1 MDQNTLSSLLTLQ
14 MTPNLGAVN
23 LKNLIA
29 YCGSP
34 QAVLEEKSDKL
45 QRIPG
50 IGQKTVA
57 GIGHV
62 SQKMIDQEIAFL
74 DRSNVKPLYFL
85 NEDYP
90 QRLKDLNDAPVMM
103 FYKGQDVLNR
113 PNVLG
118 VVGTRKATAY
128 GRDRCREL
136 IAGLAQYQ
144 PVVISGLAHGI
155 DEIAHYAALKQ
166 GLPTVAVLGHGLQMI
181 YPAQN
186 ENLARRMQENGGLLT
201 EYNTQDLTVKDNFP
215 ARNRIIAGLLDGL
228 IVVETGEK
236 GGALITADVADSY
249 NREVMA
255 VPGRVGDPN
264 AAGCHS
270 LIKNHKAYLVE
281 EPADV
286 AYHLGWDMAEKHDQQ
301 RQEPSNKVEQTPEEA
316 TILKLMADHDQL
328 HIDQIAHHSGYE
340 VSQINVILFNMEL
353 KGLVTALP
361 GQMYRPA

>member
-1 MDQNTLSSLLTLQ
+1 MDEDTLRSLLILQ

-34 QAVLEEKSDKL
+34 QAVLKDKPEKL

-50 IGQKTVA
+50 IGQKTVS
-57 GIGHV
+57 GMGQV
-62 SQKMIDQEIAFL
+62 SQKLIDQEIAFL
-74 DRSNVKPLYFL
+74 NRSNVKPLYFL

-103 FYKGQDVLNR
+103 FYKGEDVLNK

-118 VVGTRKATAY
+118 IVGTRKATTY
-128 GRDRCREL
+128 GRDRCKEL
-136 IAGLAQYQ
+136 IAGLAQYK

-155 DEIAHYAALKQ
+155 DEIAHHTALKQ
-166 GLPTVAVLGHGLQMI
+166 GLSTVAVLGHGLHMT
-181 YPAQN
+181 YPAKN
-186 ENLARRMQENGGLLT
+186 ENLARRMQETGGLLT
-201 EYNTQDLTVKDNFP
+201 EYNTQNLTIKDNFP

-255 VPGRVGDPN
+255 VPGRVGDQN

-270 LIKNHKAYLVE
+270 LIKNHKAYLIE

-286 AYHLGWDMAEKHDQQ
+286 AYHLGWDMHEKLDHERQQ
-301 RQEPSNKVEQTPEEA
+301 PKNQVEQTSEEA
-316 TILKLMADHDQL
+316 TILGLMADHDQL
-328 HIDQIAHHSGYE
+328 HIDQIAHQSGYA

-353 KGLVTALP
+353 KGLVRALP
-361 GQMYRPA
+361 GQIYRPA